1 MYSKNK
7 VFCIKGIT
15 IYVYLFTF
23 YSNVQHIFINEV
35 NMNGL
40 YILLVF
46 TNGHYY
52 IIFVF
57 FSF

>member
-1 MYSKNK
+1 
-7 VFCIKGIT
+7 
-15 IYVYLFTF
+15 
-23 YSNVQHIFINEV
+23 
-35 NMNGL
+35 MNGL

-57 FSF
+57 FSFWNLSVLFFPPSARLTDEQRDKSFLV